1 MLGTILSVWNKTLQ
15 NTRGSHMPAKHV
27 IVALQLWSSFKGK
40 RDEKVTRTKTGK
52 KEVEGNHRGYRD
64 RCLRQFNG
72 TKWIVINKKQLLP
85 ALLVESD
92 DCQFVPLGRCCSR
105 ILVCLCGNSSGFAQG
120 TLRCPFCLL
129 FLAVILVF
137 TAFESL
143 QVLSKF

>member
-1 MLGTILSVWNKTLQ
+1 MAMSKLQKKRNGPNKPAMLGTTLPVWNKTLQ

-92 DCQFVPLGRCCSR
+92 DCQFVPLG
-105 ILVCLCGNSSGFAQG
+105 SSHIAG
-120 TLRCPFCLL
+120 
-129 FLAVILVF
+129 I
-137 TAFESL
+137 
-143 QVLSKF
+143 